1 MNTTQ
6 LKPASA
12 KPWWRQLWPWLLI
25 AGPAIVVVAGIWTAW
40 VAISG
45 ADPVIRDGHGHSAN
59 GG

>member
-1 MNTTQ
+1 MTTSKAN
-6 LKPASA
+6 LSP

-40 VAISG
+40 VAING